1 MRAFRWR
8 CKMMG
13 PVEQW
18 HKIREPIEFKTSA
31 YNSQI
36 QMDVARTHSSDTW
49 FDPHRKT
56 ICKILNAFANTNIG
70 FGYPQGLNFL
80 VFPLWKVY
88 HDSIPE
94 WAMHDTY
101 YSLHHLVGA
110 LLSVYPIHKSDTA
123 ALRQIELICTV
134 VKLKSTKRYPD
145 LRKIIFLPDYEPLI
159 ISLVSRM
166 VPTMFA
172 NVYDI
177 DDCLVLWDSIL
188 QEGDILESVIKCV
201 VVIICIN
208 HNVLEYL
215 PLESCMSVI
224 KESAP
229 LTISSVKNFGHL
241 V

>member
-1 MRAFRWR
+1 
-8 CKMMG
+8 MMG